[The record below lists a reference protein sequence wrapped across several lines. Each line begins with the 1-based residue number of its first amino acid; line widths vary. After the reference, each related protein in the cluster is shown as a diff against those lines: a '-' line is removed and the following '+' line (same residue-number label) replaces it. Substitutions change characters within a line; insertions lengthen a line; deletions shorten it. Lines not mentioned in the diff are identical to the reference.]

1 MIEAR
6 TQRQPS
12 AAPKEKAR
20 NASKRNGPSKSLN
33 QSNAMNSKRLTIIR
47 GRFCRHNQRK
57 PNGPVLENTHCKAY
71 ATRNDMAGFV
81 APDFLKQSGN
91 SCFGFGMVW
100 RGGAYPQGWP
110 HGFAHV
116 FNHHAHP
123 QCVKT
128 LRVVPKVRKG
138 TKTMHMANTQRP
150 SAQHAHRG
158 HITTPAHAGHP
169 CNLVKGGTQ

>member
-57 PNGPVLENTHCKAY
+57 PNGPVRKNTFGIAY

-81 APDFLKQSGN
+81 APDFLTDARILGIGLV
-91 SCFGFGMVW
+91 CCG
-100 RGGAYPQGWP
+100 RGVAYPQGWP
-110 HGFAHV
+110 HGYTHV
-116 FNHHAHP
+116 LNHHAH
-123 QCVKT
+123 T
-128 LRVVPKVRKG
+128 LRVRTQRVVPESRIG
-138 TKTMHMANTQRP
+138 AKTMHMATQRQR
-150 SAQHAHRG
+150 AQTAHHG
-158 HITTPAHAGHP
+158 HTPAHAGHP
-169 CNLVKGGTQ
+169 FNLVKGGAQ

>member
-47 GRFCRHNQRK
+47 GRFCHHNQRK
-57 PNGPVLENTHCKAY
+57 PSGPVLENTFGNAY
-71 ATRNDMAGFV
+71 ATHDETVGFV
-81 APDFLKQSGN
+81 APDFFDRCRHSGI
-91 SCFGFGMVW
+91 GMVFW
-100 RGGAYPQGWP
+100 RGGACPQGWP
-110 HGFAHV
+110 HGVTRV

-123 QCVKT
+123 LRLKT
-128 LRVVPKVRKG
+128 QRVVPESRNG
-138 TKTMHMANTQRP
+138 AKTMHMATQRP
-150 SAQHAHRG
+150 SAHTAHHG

-169 CNLVKGGTQ
+169 FNLVKGGAQ